1 MRKKIKHIIPF
12 LLILFSTSC
21 SGQDCKTLNENFNNY
36 ESALKVIKS
45 ADFSFSDNCN
55 TNKSSWIENAKY
67 YSCDNKTGY
76 LLLETKSK
84 TYIHKKV
91 PIERW
96 NDFKKA
102 ESFGNYYNRNIKN
115 RFQLVL

>member
-1 MRKKIKHIIPF
+1 MLKNCKHIIPF

-21 SGQDCKTLNENFNNY
+21 SGQDCKTINDNFVSYEN
-36 ESALKVIKS
+36 ALKVIKS
-45 ADFSFSDNCN
+45 ADFSYSDDCN
-55 TNKSSWIENAKY
+55 TSKSSWINDAKY

-84 TYIHKKV
+84 TYIHKKI
-91 PIERW
+91 PIEKW

-102 ESFGNYYNRNIKN
+102 ESFGKYYNRNIKG